1 MSTAPSPAR
10 TRLKRELALF
20 LMLVLFGILLLP
32 IAVYFVGDAVFGDY
46 AGAGFGDFYSTL
58 HEALRGGEL
67 MAWYLVLSPYVILQL
82 LRLTLYGFR
91 RDRPAPA
98 SRNTSSV

>member
-1 MSTAPSPAR
+1 MSTAPSAAKA
-10 TRLKRELALF
+10 RLKRELALF
-20 LMLVLFGILLLP
+20 LILMLFGILLLP
-32 IAVYFVGDAVFGDY
+32 IAIYFVGDAIFGDY
-46 AGAGFGDFYSTL
+46 AGAGFSDFYSTL

-67 MAWYLVLSPYVILQL
+67 MVWYLVLSPYVILQL

-98 SRNTSSV
+98 RRNTSSA